1 LLLFCFCFASVL
13 LLFFPLILSRDL
25 ARIIIWRTLH
35 DSSTDAMIATPGGMD
50 CEVRGDIF
58 PRFCFQAAYACLDV
72 TRVQV
77 SIESIARDVAALAGV
92 GHLLEFDT
100 SKADGQFRKPAS
112 CDVLMSKLPQVRR
125 GRLTA
130 ALEDFVT
137 FLEGL

>member
-1 LLLFCFCFASVL
+1 MFLASVLLLFCFCF
-13 LLFFPLILSRDL
+13 PPHILIRDL

-58 PRFCFQAAYACLDV
+58 PRFCFQAAYACLHV

-112 CDVLMSKLPQVRR
+112 CDVLMSKLPQVCR
-125 GRLTA
+125 GRRTA